1 MDILM
6 IFWILLVGGISALI
20 FFKKSLSRAASGR
33 EPVPVFVRIR
43 PHKPLRGFPPLPR

>member
-6 IFWILLVGGISALI
+6 IFWIHLVGGIAALI
-20 FFKKSLSRAASGR
+20 LFKKFQSRAASGR

-43 PHKPLRGFPPLPR
+43 PHGPFRGFPRLPR